1 MARHRCWPWN
11 LTVGLMVA
19 LQAHGTPS
27 VNVGMNAAF
36 PAGPYLLEL
45 LETAAAENSSA
56 YFPLLD
62 RIAAGSFA
70 TASTDAAL
78 YSEVLND
85 LQQEGSISS
94 SEALSTFKLALSLR
108 SAAPRI
114 EAHYQHYTTAVAPAV
129 DDSECVNWVLLE
141 GNQYCTPE
149 LDKVN
154 RDGLLS
160 LQAKHLPFDRT
171 LGTGKEAILYAD
183 PTSSTFGEFH
193 KALSKAAREGS
204 LSYRIRYRRTE
215 ATHAAALPMSGYG
228 VELALKRTDY
238 IVIDDRVH
246 DDAAHHESP
255 SSSTSLDD
263 SEDVADIK
271 PLAASDLSSL
281 GMKAASFVLQSD
293 EPLGTLIK
301 LTQDLPKFL
310 TSVVAQNVS
319 TQFEEEFQNNGIKG
333 VPDGVNALFVNGV
346 QVSERQIDPF
356 ALIDRLRQERKLID
370 GFRTLGL
377 SGKQAVS
384 ILGHQAV
391 SMAKGSNEPL
401 RYDWT
406 DRLEDGRV
414 LIWLNDL
421 ENDEAY
427 EDYPKTLAAL
437 LRGAYPGQLP
447 PIAKNVF
454 TLVAPVDFSNPED
467 VSFIAQLLSFIS
479 RGLTIRFGLVPLVS
493 TPEATAKAKTV
504 YHIFENYGI
513 QGLTSYL
520 ERLQDAATAST
531 NEEIF
536 AEVTRDQKLLE
547 DSEKMELVEV
557 LEKEGYEQQLKL
569 AQKWTDRLK
578 AETPIRPVFFNG
590 LLIPRDDNWLQGL
603 GMLIGE
609 DLQTVQ
615 KGVFHGILTDDDWA
629 PGIFLSN
636 AITRRNSYISP
647 DDEKK
652 SLVVLNINKIYN
664 EHADLFEIIPVL
676 DALAES
682 QKEDWAVVTV
692 IADLTTT
699 SGKELVLAALEF
711 KRRNPGVRVEF
722 VHNPVAAVGA
732 AAVNAALRANQGLLG
747 NVQDADKLAKLL
759 ETQSEDLNAN
769 YFEALEQFL
778 GASKILSGTQMI
790 MLNGRVIGPI
800 SEESQFDV
808 DDFQQFL
815 DVERTKRI
823 LPVYAAIEELGLGD
837 TLSTPID
844 AAKLT
849 SITALSTISDL
860 PEGIFES
867 TTSARTTLYNTWE
880 STHTTIEAGD
890 EEAASIYI
898 VGLVNP
904 VSEQGQRWAPILK
917 VLSELEGVHLK
928 LFINPSAKIEELPVK
943 RFFRYVLESE
953 PSFNENGSVKR
964 LEATFNSLPSEA
976 LLTTAVDVPPA
987 WLVAPLISIH
997 DLDNI
1002 KLSAVKTDVHATY
1015 ELKHILIEG
1024 HSREGKGGAPRG
1036 TQLVLATEKNT
1047 PVTDTIIM
1055 SNLGF
1060 FQFKAN
1066 PGVYT
1071 IQLKEGRSAEIYEIE
1086 SIGAQ
1091 GWNPVPGDNGT
1102 ELALIDFQGVTLYP
1116 RLQRRSGM
1124 ELEDVLQE
1132 KDPQENILVA
1142 KGRKLAEGLFGGKS
1156 KKKSLSEQEHA
1167 EINIFSV
1174 ASGHLYERMLNI
1186 MMVSVMRH
1194 TKHTVKFWFI
1204 EQFLSP
1210 SFKEFIP
1217 HMAKEYGFKYEM
1229 VSYKWP
1235 HWLRQQKEKQRE
1247 IWGYKILFLDVLFPL
1262 SLDKVIFVD
1271 ADQIVRTDMMS
1282 LMSLDLEGAPYGFTP
1297 MCDSRT
1303 EMEGFR
1309 FWKTGYWANYL
1320 RGRPYHISALYVV
1333 DLRRF
1338 RELAAGDRLRQQY
1351 HTLSADP
1358 NSLANLDQDLPNHM
1372 QFQIP
1377 IHSLPQEWL
1386 WCETWCSDESLSE
1399 ARTIDLCN
1407 NPLTKEPKL
1416 DRARRQVPEWVTYDE
1431 EIAALSKL
1439 SKGEAG
1445 STDKEK
1451 LSDDRDSRA
1460 AESHGKNTKSRNLE
1474 SEKTHTMD
1482 EL

>member
-1 MARHRCWPWN
+1 M
-11 LTVGLMVA
+11 LA

-70 TASTDAAL
+70 SASTDAAL
-78 YSEVLND
+78 YSEVLNV

-255 SSSTSLDD
+255 SSGTNLDD

-281 GMKAASFVLQSD
+281 GMKAASFILQSD

-427 EDYPKTLAAL
+427 EDYPKTLAAM

-493 TPEATAKAKTV
+493 TPEATAKAKIV

-520 ERLQDAATAST
+520 ERLQDPTTAST
-531 NEEIF
+531 NEELF
-536 AEVTRDQKLLE
+536 TEVTRDQKLLE

-664 EHADLFEIIPVL
+664 EYADLFEIIPVL
-676 DALAES
+676 DALEES

-711 KRRNPGVRVEF
+711 KRRNPGVRIEF
-722 VHNPVAAVGA
+722 VHNPVAPVGA
-732 AAVNAALRANQGLLG
+732 ASVNAALRANQGLLG
-747 NVQDADKLAKLL
+747 NVQDADELAKLL
-759 ETQSEDLNAN
+759 ETQSEELNAN
-769 YFEALEQFL
+769 YFEVLEQFL
-778 GASKILSGTQMI
+778 DSSKILSGTQMI

-800 SEESQFDV
+800 AQGSQFDV

-867 TTSARTTLYNTWE
+867 TTSARTTLYNTFE
-880 STHTTIEAGD
+880 STHTTIEVGD

-964 LEATFNSLPSEA
+964 LEATFTGLPSEA

-1091 GWNPVPGDNGT
+1091 GWNPVPGDNGI

-1124 ELEDVLQE
+1124 EMEDVLQE
-1132 KDPQENILVA
+1132 KDPQENILIA
-1142 KGRKLAEGLFGGKS
+1142 KGRKLAEGLFGGKP
-1156 KKKSLSEQEHA
+1156 KKSLSETEHA

-1217 HMAKEYGFKYEM
+1217 QMAKEYGFKYEM

-1282 LMSLDLEGAPYGFTP
+1282 LMNLDLEGAPYGFTP

-1445 STDKEK
+1445 STDKERV
-1451 LSDDRDSRA
+1451 SDDGDSRA